1 MLLAFVIGG
10 LALLLLA
17 LGRKSGQPA
26 GIDRLVLLDG
36 GSADELAPGK
46 RFEARRLLDAVVQLP
61 YKILTPALRVRLDG
75 RLGRL
80 CEAPGVTVPVLAGI
94 GAYASVGAPLIF
106 LMLTRFSVAGLVIA
120 PVLCAFGLV
129 LPRIVAAR
137 ARSRYLESVRQA
149 LPDTADMLY
158 AHVLGGKNLDQAF
171 RAAAMLA
178 REPLRSI
185 LSQSVREMELGSTR
199 REAFDGLTGRCP
211 VRELSS
217 LLNSLLE
224 AEKRGHSLSSSLAVF
239 SHEIRLRRRDQ
250 VREAGAKAPLKM
262 LVPLIFL
269 ILPASVL
276 LTVGPTFLVTLQRV
290 F

>member
-1 MLLAFVIGG
+1 VHRSLSKIFSLSGVAVTDGVPTDGGGTLRLAVCDLGPQNKSSA
-10 LALLLLA
+10 LARFRRILPDMDRIDHRILA
-17 LGRKSGQPA
+17 T
-26 GIDRLVLLDG
+26 VLLIQENDPAPAILVDVRDAERI
-36 GSADELAPGK
+36 GSGTVADD
-46 RFEARRLLDAVVQLP
+46 F
-61 YKILTPALRVRLDG
+61 
-75 RLGRL
+75 
-80 CEAPGVTVPVLAGI
+80 
-94 GAYASVGAPLIF
+94 
-106 LMLTRFSVAGLVIA
+106 
-120 PVLCAFGLV
+120 
-129 LPRIVAAR
+129 
-137 ARSRYLESVRQA
+137 
-149 LPDTADMLY
+149 
-158 AHVLGGKNLDQAF
+158 DQAF